1 MRNLQLNGNGILHDD
16 FAFIYLLDK
25 HERKIK
31 TSKFITLVLEN
42 NK

>member
-16 FAFIYLLDK
+16 IYLLDK
-25 HERKIK
+25 HERKTK
-31 TSKFITLVLEN
+31 TSKFITLVLKN